1 MVSGADEFANFLE
14 FSDLQLD
21 FPPFDPSVQDGDDML
36 PADYGE
42 PDTNM
47 EGEGG
52 MMAFEEGDIHQRI
65 DPNLMQPD
73 DLLERMDGIDG
84 STDSLMDLNI
94 QAQMLHEQQRQRQQ
108 HYLQQSHVQSRYVD
122 RGMVPLTPNSVEMH
136 GSHLPYYTQMDLR
149 TQGAFDHYSRKQQDQ
164 VKMTDTFFL

>member
-21 FPPFDPSVQDGDDML
+21 FPAFDTGVQDGDDVL
-36 PADYGE
+36 QPDFGG

-47 EGEGG
+47 EREGG

-73 DLLERMDGIDG
+73 NLLERMDGING
-84 STDSLMDLNI
+84 STDSLMDLNL

-108 HYLQQSHVQSRYVD
+108 QYLQQSHVQSRYLG
-122 RGMVPLTPNSVEMH
+122 RGMVPLTPNSFEMH
-136 GSHLPYYTQMDLR
+136 GSHLPYYTPMEPHVR
-149 TQGAFDHYSRKQQDQ
+149 GAFDHYSRKQQDQ
-164 VKMTDTFFL
+164 VKTAHTLVL